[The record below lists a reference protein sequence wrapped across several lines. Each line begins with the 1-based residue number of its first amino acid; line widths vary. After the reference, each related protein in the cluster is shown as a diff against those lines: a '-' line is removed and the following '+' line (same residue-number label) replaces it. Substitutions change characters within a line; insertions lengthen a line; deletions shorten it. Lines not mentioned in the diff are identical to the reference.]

1 MNNQEKYS
9 EDLLRKYINSENSE
23 KAPEGFT
30 SNVMT
35 RVRLETLPLTTI
47 EKSWKKNLIP
57 AVSVTVTFLLIA
69 SAFLISGSQSDPL
82 TNPLLD
88 LINSLKSSIPEINI
102 SSLFRL
108 SVPSVALYVIIGILI
123 LTLFDRALY
132 GIFKREK

>member
-1 MNNQEKYS
+1 LKR
-9 EDLLRKYINSENSE
+9 LKRKYINSENSE